1 MIVKRMVLEKA
12 PACITTH
19 RCLLRRT
26 LSTRHS
32 RVHLCQYHIWKGE
45 VKYVY
50 FAKLWIFQR
59 QMLTEVSDVVAGL
72 VEGSPVELEPDDG
85 KDDDGKEKEEGDVDQ
100 GADGLCNGGHHHLQ
114 TWGQKL

>member
-59 QMLTEVSDVVAGL
+59 QMLTEVSDVVACL
-72 VEGSPVELEPDDG
+72 VECPPVELEANDG
-85 KDDDGKEKEEGDVDQ
+85 KDHNCKHHLSGQDGADDDNDNGANEDDDDG
-100 GADGLCNGGHHHLQ
+100 GG
-114 TWGQKL
+114 